1 MFTLRK
7 KEEEEE
13 EEEEERGRESEKG
26 RRGKKERRRRRRKK
40 SKSVN
45 HRVSRQRQQRTKEE
59 KEREGGGSLRK
70 MTITT
75 TITTTT
81 IDRPTTGVTFF
92 SSPSSPITS
101 YSVSDDRGK
110 EEGIKQS
117 DPLYFGHSCRDRKNK
132 TKKKTNANC
141 ARHVFFLSF
150 FSFDISLFFFLSL
163 LSSEYDIFFLSLT
176 HLSVSIY
183 FCLSVCLSFCP
194 CICIYVRFTYRS
206 ADKNAGITAISDGKV
221 VRVHPVEMLKAS
233 NYGRLF
239 SIIHPSAT
247 IEQSLQA
254 SDRVGKDRRYDGLK
268 KCFEDK
274 RCIFDILF
282 VRR

>member
-117 DPLYFGHSCRDRKNK
+117 DPLYFGHSRRDRKNK
-132 TKKKTNANC
+132 TKEKNKRKLRATC
-141 ARHVFFLSF
+141 FLPPLLFLLRYISIF
-150 FSFDISLFFFLSL
+150 FS
-163 LSSEYDIFFLSLT
+163 LSSLIGIRYIF
-176 HLSVSIY
+176 SISY
-183 FCLSVCLSFCP
+183 ASIGIYLFLSVCLSVFLSVYMYIRP
-194 CICIYVRFTYRS
+194 FHLPIR
-206 ADKNAGITAISDGKV
+206 
-221 VRVHPVEMLKAS
+221 
-233 NYGRLF
+233 
-239 SIIHPSAT
+239 
-247 IEQSLQA
+247 
-254 SDRVGKDRRYDGLK
+254 
-268 KCFEDK
+268 
-274 RCIFDILF
+274 
-282 VRR
+282 